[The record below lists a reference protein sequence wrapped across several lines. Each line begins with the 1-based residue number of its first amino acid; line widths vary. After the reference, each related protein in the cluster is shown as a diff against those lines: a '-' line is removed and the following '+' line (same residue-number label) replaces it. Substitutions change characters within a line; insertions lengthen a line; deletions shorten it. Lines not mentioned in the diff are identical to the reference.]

1 MIPSVRHYTHFAD
14 EATDIHATL
23 PTPLQ
28 ALKCPK
34 AKRALLHLYSLLD
47 AFTQSTALNVICPL
61 MTFTLIVQPD
71 LFWKLPS
78 GSPSSLLNLHTW
90 MCPNENT
97 WLFSGLGRAS
107 LTLPHLSKW
116 QHQVKILGQF
126 CLPSCSSFNT
136 GANSVSTF
144 FKINLDSSHV
154 SPFTMFCLV

>member
-34 AKRALLHLYSLLD
+34 AKRALLHLYSLLI

-97 WLFSGLGRAS
+97 
-107 LTLPHLSKW
+107 
-116 QHQVKILGQF
+116 
-126 CLPSCSSFNT
+126 
-136 GANSVSTF
+136 
-144 FKINLDSSHV
+144 
-154 SPFTMFCLV
+154 